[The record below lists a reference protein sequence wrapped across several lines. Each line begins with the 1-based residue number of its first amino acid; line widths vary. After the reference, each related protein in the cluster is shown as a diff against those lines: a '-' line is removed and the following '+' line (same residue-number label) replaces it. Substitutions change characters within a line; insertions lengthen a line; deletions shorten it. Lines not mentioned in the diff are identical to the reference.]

1 MNSELDNSRTS
12 TEVQASPSFSI
23 WTPPTGVLGGI
34 VAEAYERV
42 ERLRADRALVAALE
56 RAAADA
62 PGAPSC
68 FAALRRP
75 TVSIIAEVKRRSPSK
90 GVINPSISAAAQA
103 SAYADG
109 GAAAISVLTEP
120 LHFAGSLDDLRSA
133 RSAVADRVPLL
144 RKDFHVDEVQLLE
157 ARAASAAAVLLIARA
172 LAPDALRRLVAFAVS
187 VQLEPL
193 VEVRSTAE
201 LERALASDARV
212 IGVNNRDLETLIIQP
227 EVGEALV
234 PLVPPDCIAIAE
246 SGVRDVSDVERASA
260 SGADAVLVGSSISA
274 AADPIAAVRALTSVQ
289 RNARGG

>member
-201 LERALASDARV
+201 LERALASGARV

>member
-12 TEVQASPSFSI
+12 TEVQASPSFST

-42 ERLRADRALVAALE
+42 ERLRRDRSNVAVLE

-62 PGAPSC
+62 PGAPS
-68 FAALRRP
+68 FVAALRRP
-75 TVSIIAEVKRRSPSK
+75 TVSVIAEVKRRSPSK
-90 GVINPSISAAAQA
+90 GAINPSLSAAAQA
-103 SAYADG
+103 SAYVEG

-133 RSAVADRVPLL
+133 RSAVADGAPLL

-157 ARAASAAAVLLIARA
+157 ARAAGAAAALLIARA
-172 LAPDALRRLVAFAVS
+172 LAPDALRRLVAFARS
-187 VQLEPL
+187 LQLEPL
-193 VEVRSTAE
+193 VEVRSAAE
-201 LERALASDARV
+201 LERALASGALV
-212 IGVNNRDLETLIIQP
+212 IGVNNRDLETLIIEP
-227 EVGEALV
+227 EVGAALV

-246 SGVRDVSDVERASA
+246 SGVRHVSDVERASS

-274 AADPIAAVRALTSVQ
+274 AADPVAAVRALTTVPRS
-289 RNARGG
+289 ARGG